1 MQNGVV
7 SWIVP
12 ALRYEIFNLR
22 VLTGNKQQLE
32 VSKEGVFCMLWM
44 TVEIVLVVL
53 TERQIEDA
61 EYKLVPRFL
70 MCVKPTKKARRF
82 SISFSEVP
90 DISQQLRVRDSTVE
104 ELVSPLDVP

>member
-1 MQNGVV
+1 MQNDVV

-32 VSKEGVFCMLWM
+32 VSKEGVICMLM
-44 TVEIVLVVL
+44 ITVEIVLVVL

-61 EYKLVPRFL
+61 DYELVPRFL
-70 MCVKPTKKARRF
+70 MRVKQTKKARRF
-82 SISFSEVP
+82 SVAFSEVP
-90 DISQQLRVRDSTVE
+90 DIS
-104 ELVSPLDVP
+104 